1 MASSILKRHS
11 LKTRITLTTL
21 LIFVIGIWSLA
32 YYASRMLRE
41 DIKVLL
47 GEQQVS
53 MVSMLAAET
62 NEELNERMKWL
73 KSVAEKITPAML
85 GNPVAL
91 QEFLAQ
97 RLILGSL
104 FSGGGIIYGPDGTA
118 IADSLPATGRIG
130 VNYMDVDTVAA
141 ALDEGKSTIGKPVLG
156 KKLAAPEFGMT
167 MPIRDP
173 QGKVIGALAGVVSL
187 DRPSFLDKVTGNHYG
202 KTGGYI
208 LVAPQHRLIVTATDN
223 SRAMEGLPA
232 PGVSPVIDRRSQGYE
247 GTEVFV
253 IPTGVEVL
261 SSAKSIPVAGWYL
274 SVILPTEEAFAPIR
288 AMQQRMLLAAIFLTL
303 LAGGLT
309 WWMLRRQLA
318 PMLEAARIL
327 ARLPAAGVRSQPLPV
342 TTQDEIGE
350 LIGGFNQLLETI
362 GKREKDLK
370 ESEKRFRSY
379 FTLPLLGFAITSLE
393 KGWVEVNERLCEILG
408 YPREELVKLTWAAIT
423 HPDDI
428 AGDLA
433 QFNRILGG
441 VSEGY
446 SLDKRFIRKDGT
458 VIHSSISVRCVRKS
472 DRTIDYFA
480 ALVQDITR
488 RKELECQLSEQK
500 GLLEDLVE
508 QRTTELH
515 VALQDA
521 RLADQTKDA
530 FLANM
535 SHELRTPLN
544 AVIGMAGMA
553 RALGTDPKQLDYLD
567 KITASGKHLN
577 RIINDLLDLSK
588 IAAGHVEMENIAFSV
603 RESLQRC
610 AGLMA
615 DRAAEKG
622 IALVATVDAA
632 LPEVLRGDPAR
643 FEQVILNLLGNAIKF
658 TATGRVEVRISLH
671 SREELG
677 TCVAIEVED
686 TGIGMSS
693 EALERLFK
701 PFSQADASVSRK
713 FGGTGLGLAI
723 SRQLVELMNGEISV
737 SSREGQGTTFK
748 LRIWLD
754 QGNGAEQPASVPDS
768 QAALPAH
775 YRDARVLVADDQPL
789 NREIVES
796 LLAAVGIAPCQ
807 AEDGQQALDLLIE
820 AGPGA
825 FDLVLMDIQMPVMDG
840 LAATRALRGRAGF
853 ESLPI
858 IAMTAHTMKHEQEI
872 ALEAG
877 VSGHIGKPF
886 DNVSF
891 YRTLAKW
898 IPESKQEAAPLV
910 AAGVAEAVVL
920 AAVTAAPAAQ
930 TGAGRN
936 HLRGVDLVDGL
947 SRFNGKEERYRH
959 WLADFV
965 ENAGALPG
973 QIRSDLAAGQPEA
986 AAKVAHA
993 FKGRVGMLG
1002 MRGLHGIVSAL
1013 EHALRDGAPVEELIG
1028 ALEQSIGE
1036 VRNELQRFF
1045 AGEGGA
1051 ATPRILEKIV
1061 WSDAFSVGVPAMD
1074 AQHRK
1079 LVNMI
1084 NQLADCHAEQGVGA
1098 SSGFHEILSAM
1109 FDYTQGHFKSEEAYL
1124 EKIAYPHLSA
1134 HEKEHQAF
1142 LEKATALAV
1151 VSADGVQD
1159 SAGLHDYL
1167 KGWLLEH
1174 ILKSDMQYRFYV
1186 EGKANL

>member
-350 LIGGFNQLLETI
+350 LIGGFNQLLESLGRQGAALRDSYEEVRSILETTLD
-362 GKREKDLK
+362 GFWRVDA
-370 ESEKRFRSY
+370 ESRLRD
-379 FTLPLLGFAITSLE
+379 
-393 KGWVEVNERLCEILG
+393 VNPAYCRQSG
-408 YPREELVKLTWAAIT
+408 YTREELLAMRIPDLEVTESVVDTAAYIQRI
-423 HPDDI
+423 I
-428 AGDLA
+428 ASGGDLFESRH
-433 QFNRILGG
+433 Q
-441 VSEGY
+441 
-446 SLDKRFIRKDGT
+446 RKDGSVWDVEVS
-458 VIHSSISVRCVRKS
+458 VIYRNMAGGQLFVFLR
-472 DRTIDYFA
+472 
-480 ALVQDITR
+480 DITQ
-488 RKELECQLSEQK
+488 RKKLERQVNDQK
-500 GLLEDLVE
+500 ALLEDLVE

-671 SREELG
+671 SREEWG

-754 QGNGAEQPASVPDS
+754 QGNGAEQPASLPDS

-807 AEDGQQALDLLIE
+807 AEDGQQALDLLIA

-930 TGAGRN
+930 TGAGRK

-1051 ATPRILEKIV
+1051 ATPRVLEKIV

>member
-1 MASSILKRHS
+1 
-11 LKTRITLTTL
+11 
-21 LIFVIGIWSLA
+21 
-32 YYASRMLRE
+32 
-41 DIKVLL
+41 
-47 GEQQVS
+47 
-53 MVSMLAAET
+53 
-62 NEELNERMKWL
+62 
-73 KSVAEKITPAML
+73 
-85 GNPVAL
+85 
-91 QEFLAQ
+91 
-97 RLILGSL
+97 
-104 FSGGGIIYGPDGTA
+104 
-118 IADSLPATGRIG
+118 
-130 VNYMDVDTVAA
+130 
-141 ALDEGKSTIGKPVLG
+141 
-156 KKLAAPEFGMT
+156 
-167 MPIRDP
+167 
-173 QGKVIGALAGVVSL
+173 
-187 DRPSFLDKVTGNHYG
+187 
-202 KTGGYI
+202 
-208 LVAPQHRLIVTATDN
+208 
-223 SRAMEGLPA
+223 
-232 PGVSPVIDRRSQGYE
+232 
-247 GTEVFV
+247 
-253 IPTGVEVL
+253 
-261 SSAKSIPVAGWYL
+261 
-274 SVILPTEEAFAPIR
+274 
-288 AMQQRMLLAAIFLTL
+288 MQQRMLLAAIFLTL

-350 LIGGFNQLLETI
+350 LIGGFNQLLESLGRQGAALRDSYEEVRSILETTLD
-362 GKREKDLK
+362 GFWRVDA
-370 ESEKRFRSY
+370 ESRLRD
-379 FTLPLLGFAITSLE
+379 
-393 KGWVEVNERLCEILG
+393 VNPAYCRQSG
-408 YPREELVKLTWAAIT
+408 YTREELLAMRIPDLEVTESVVDTAAHIQRI
-423 HPDDI
+423 I
-428 AGDLA
+428 ASGGDLFESRH
-433 QFNRILGG
+433 Q
-441 VSEGY
+441 
-446 SLDKRFIRKDGT
+446 RKDGSVWDVEVS
-458 VIHSSISVRCVRKS
+458 VIYRNMAGGQLFVFLR
-472 DRTIDYFA
+472 
-480 ALVQDITR
+480 DITQ
-488 RKELECQLSEQK
+488 RKKLERQVNDQK
-500 GLLEDLVE
+500 ALLEDLVE

-610 AGLMA
+610 VELMA

-671 SREELG
+671 SREEWG

-754 QGNGAEQPASVPDS
+754 QGNGAEQPASLPDS

-807 AEDGQQALDLLIE
+807 AEDGQQALDLLIA

-1013 EHALRDGAPVEELIG
+1013 EHALRDGAPAEELIG
-1028 ALEQSIGE
+1028 ALAQSIGE

>member
-350 LIGGFNQLLETI
+350 LIGGFNQLLESLGRQGAALRDSYEEVRSILETTLD
-362 GKREKDLK
+362 GFWRVDA
-370 ESEKRFRSY
+370 ESRLRD
-379 FTLPLLGFAITSLE
+379 
-393 KGWVEVNERLCEILG
+393 VNPAYCRQSG
-408 YPREELVKLTWAAIT
+408 YTREELLAMRIPDLEVTESVVDTAAYIQRI
-423 HPDDI
+423 I
-428 AGDLA
+428 ASGGDLFESRH
-433 QFNRILGG
+433 Q
-441 VSEGY
+441 
-446 SLDKRFIRKDGT
+446 RKDGSVWDVEVS
-458 VIHSSISVRCVRKS
+458 VIYRNMAGGQLFVFLR
-472 DRTIDYFA
+472 
-480 ALVQDITR
+480 DITQ
-488 RKELECQLSEQK
+488 RKKLERQVNDQK
-500 GLLEDLVE
+500 ALLEDLVE

-622 IALVATVDAA
+622 IALVATVDAV

-671 SREELG
+671 SREEWG

-754 QGNGAEQPASVPDS
+754 QGNGAEQPASLPDS

-807 AEDGQQALDLLIE
+807 AEDGQQALDLLIA

-1013 EHALRDGAPVEELIG
+1013 EHALRDGAPAEELIG
-1028 ALEQSIGE
+1028 ALAQSIGE

>member
-1 MASSILKRHS
+1 VASSILKRHS

-350 LIGGFNQLLETI
+350 LIGGFNQLLESLGRQGAALRDSYEEVRSILETTLD
-362 GKREKDLK
+362 GFWRVDA
-370 ESEKRFRSY
+370 ESRLRD
-379 FTLPLLGFAITSLE
+379 
-393 KGWVEVNERLCEILG
+393 VNPAYCRQSG
-408 YPREELVKLTWAAIT
+408 YTREELLAMRIPDLEVTESVVDTAAYIQRI
-423 HPDDI
+423 I
-428 AGDLA
+428 ASGGDLFESRH
-433 QFNRILGG
+433 Q
-441 VSEGY
+441 
-446 SLDKRFIRKDGT
+446 RKDGSVWDVEVS
-458 VIHSSISVRCVRKS
+458 VIYRNMAGGQLFVFLR
-472 DRTIDYFA
+472 
-480 ALVQDITR
+480 DITQ
-488 RKELECQLSEQK
+488 RKKLERQVNDQK
-500 GLLEDLVE
+500 ALLEDLVE

-671 SREELG
+671 SREEWG

-754 QGNGAEQPASVPDS
+754 QGNGAEQPASLPDS

-807 AEDGQQALDLLIE
+807 AEDGQQALDLLIA

-910 AAGVAEAVVL
+910 AAGVAEAVAL

-930 TGAGRN
+930 TGAGRK

-1013 EHALRDGAPVEELIG
+1013 EHALRDGAPAEELIG
-1028 ALEQSIGE
+1028 ALAQSIGE

>member
-350 LIGGFNQLLETI
+350 LIGGFNQLLESLGRQGAALRDSYEEVRSILETTLD
-362 GKREKDLK
+362 GFWRVDA
-370 ESEKRFRSY
+370 ESRLRD
-379 FTLPLLGFAITSLE
+379 
-393 KGWVEVNERLCEILG
+393 VNPAYCRQSG
-408 YPREELVKLTWAAIT
+408 YTREELLAMRIPDLEVTESVVDTAAYIQRI
-423 HPDDI
+423 I
-428 AGDLA
+428 ASGGDLFESRH
-433 QFNRILGG
+433 Q
-441 VSEGY
+441 
-446 SLDKRFIRKDGT
+446 RKDGSVWDVEVS
-458 VIHSSISVRCVRKS
+458 VIYRNMAGGQLFVFLR
-472 DRTIDYFA
+472 
-480 ALVQDITR
+480 DITQ
-488 RKELECQLSEQK
+488 RKKLERQVNDQK
-500 GLLEDLVE
+500 ALLEDLVE

-671 SREELG
+671 SREEWG

-754 QGNGAEQPASVPDS
+754 QGNGAEQPASLPDS

-807 AEDGQQALDLLIE
+807 AEDGQQALDLLIA

-910 AAGVAEAVVL
+910 AAGVAEAVAL

-930 TGAGRN
+930 TGAGRK

-1013 EHALRDGAPVEELIG
+1013 EHALRDGAPAEELIG
-1028 ALEQSIGE
+1028 ALAQSIGE